1 MNAETRRKTIV
12 EYLSRSETPVS
23 ATVLAGLCSVSR
35 QVIVGDIALLRA
47 AGEDITAT
55 PRGYVLAKAE
65 VGLRRTVACLHTEAQ
80 TEEELN
86 IFVDNGCF
94 VEDVVVEHHIYG
106 EITGQLQLASR
117 YDVSQFIARL
127 QEKTG
132 AALSSLTN
140 GIHLHTLRCP
150 DEAAFQR
157 TCDALKQAGMLL
169 EE

>member
-1 MNAETRRKTIV
+1 MNAEARRKTIV
-12 EYLSRSETPVS
+12 EALCRSAVPVS
-23 ATVLAGLCSVSR
+23 ATVLAGQCGVSR

-47 AGEDITAT
+47 AGKDITAT
-55 PRGYVLAKAE
+55 PRGYVLTKQE
-65 VGLRRTVACLHTEAQ
+65 PGLRRTVACLHTEAQ
-80 TEEELN
+80 TELELN

-140 GIHLHTLRCP
+140 GIHLHTIRFP
-150 DEAAFQR
+150 DEDAFTR
-157 TCDALKQAGMLL
+157 TCDALREAGILL